1 MTRTCH
7 MKRTRCV
14 EILNLLTL
22 TFWPYQISIKLQ
34 ECVVKVL
41 YLVMA
46 GFNGASDTL
55 ESHLHRRQCQT
66 GQTLFAILSITVV
79 YL

>member
-1 MTRTCH
+1 MC
-7 MKRTRCV
+7 
-14 EILNLLTL
+14 LNLKFSNADILALLDINKITAV
-22 TFWPYQISIKLQ
+22 W
-34 ECVVKVL
+34 VKVL

-66 GQTLFAILSITVV
+66 GHTLFAILSITVV